1 MNANPMNKKSIV
13 VEKQISR
20 RSSLKN
26 VQRHT
31 FAILDLF
38 DRQSNT
44 TNVQEIR
51 KSIMPSIMYM
61 LSFSS
66 LTS

>member
-26 VQRHT
+26 VQRHK

-38 DRQSNT
+38 NRQSNT
-44 TNVQEIR
+44 TNVQEVR
-51 KSIMPSIMYM
+51 KPMTPSIM
-61 LSFSS
+61 
-66 LTS
+66 